1 MALLLFRGVNT
12 DKSHMRA
19 AEGKIPDAH
28 ISELN
33 ENVELITDV
42 LEHDRLQI
50 VYGSLSSMLASF
62 F

>member
-1 MALLLFRGVNT
+1 
-12 DKSHMRA
+12 MRA